1 MITLLWYIQR
11 YLILSEIEAL
21 NLDLE
26 KYLAEIQ
33 LPGNITVSFSQYHRV
48 ILRVLEWLALEISI
62 TSYKLQMLQQLTVA
76 CSLAFFLQPWARHAL
91 LSFHHSTKHAPSHL
105 SSS

>member
-1 MITLLWYIQR
+1 LLWYIQR
-11 YLILSEIEAL
+11 YLIRTEIEAL

-33 LPGNITVSFSQYHRV
+33 LPGTSQSASLNVTELYSEFWNG
-48 ILRVLEWLALEISI
+48 LLSKISI
-62 TSYKLQMLQQLTVA
+62 TSYDLQMLQQLTVA
-76 CSLAFFLQPWARHAL
+76 CSLSFFLQLWAWHAL
-91 LSFHHSTKHAPSHL
+91 LSFHHSTKYAPSHL